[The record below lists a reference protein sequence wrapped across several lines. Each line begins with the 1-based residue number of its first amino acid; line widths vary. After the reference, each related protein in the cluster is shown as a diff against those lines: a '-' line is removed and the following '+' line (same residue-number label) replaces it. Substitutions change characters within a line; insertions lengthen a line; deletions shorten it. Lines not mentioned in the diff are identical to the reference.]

1 MPIFQNMRFLIVLA
15 ILLMSAI
22 CSCRSSKQTVTQ
34 TADSTAVEVSA
45 AGELVSVDDVLSV
58 ISASTDIDLSGVT
71 VEFFPPDTAHP
82 YIRAAPKSLKIES
95 ARACND
101 TKAARHEVATVNDKD
116 TVNISIEQSI
126 ASAQDTRSDHDL
138 LRPSDWVFFF
148 SILAVIVILLII
160 LIIKSRR
167 NDIEL

>member
-1 MPIFQNMRFLIVLA
+1 MRFLIAIA
-15 ILLMSAI
+15 ILLSSAI

-34 TADSTAVEVSA
+34 TADSTAVEVSV
-45 AGELVSVDDVLSV
+45 AGELVSVDDILSV

-82 YIRAAPKSLKIES
+82 YIRAAPKSFKIEN

-101 TKAARHEVATVNDKD
+101 TKATRHEVATVNDKD
-116 TVNISIEQSI
+116 TVNVSIEKTT
-126 ASAQDTRSDHDL
+126 ATAQDTRSDYDL
-138 LRPSDWVFFF
+138 LRPSDWVVFF

-160 LIIKSRR
+160 LIIKSKR
-167 NDIEL
+167 NDTVL